1 MKRVMDFLFSI
12 LGLLILS
19 PLLVIFFL
27 IVKFDSSGPGFFLQ
41 ERVGRNGN
49 VFKIIKFRTMF
60 VVKES
65 NNTISI
71 KGDVRVTNVGVFLR
85 KYKLDELPSLLNV
98 VLGHM
103 SLVGPRPDVPGY
115 ADRLEGKDKDILKL
129 RPGITGPAS
138 LKYSNEEEILASKKN
153 PKYYNDNVI
162 YPDKVKINLDYY
174 NNQTIWL
181 DIKIIFATILKSFF
195 T

>member
-153 PKYYNDNVI
+153 PKYYNDNVR
-162 YPDKVKINLDYY
+162 L
-174 NNQTIWL
+174 
-181 DIKIIFATILKSFF
+181 IIFNLCIYIV
-195 T
+195 